1 MKIALDIINK
11 KRKAFIKPIYSL
23 LISNRRV
30 VVLVIRY
37 AIRSAK
43 SGHPAVGQSL
53 DRLVQR
59 WL

>member
-1 MKIALDIINK
+1 MFVLQSTLPFNSIFYHWRLP
-11 KRKAFIKPIYSL
+11 RRLYEQ
-23 LISNRRV
+23 RRV
-30 VVLVIRY
+30 VVFVIRY

-59 WL
+59 